1 MVDDI
6 PRVLASRYEVGSL
19 IGRGGMAEVHIG
31 RDNRLGRTV
40 AIKIL
45 RSDLARDPS
54 FQARFRREAQSAA
67 SLNHPAIV
75 SVYDTGDDVV
85 ESPDGSR
92 TQVPFIV
99 MEYVE
104 GHTVRDLLRDGSA
117 LPIDEAIEITTG
129 VLAALEYSH
138 QASIVHR
145 DIKPANVMLTP
156 TGAVKVM
163 DFGIARAMADASSSM
178 TQTQAVIGTAQY
190 LSPEQARG
198 EVVDTRS
205 DLYSAGCLLYELL
218 TGRPPFQ
225 GDSAVSV
232 AYQHVSEQPQPP
244 SVIAPD
250 VPEAL
255 DRIVLK
261 ALTKDRDHRY
271 STASEFRADLE
282 AAARN
287 EGVSAPAI
295 AAAGAGAGTAA
306 TQVFNDGAGAAASA
320 EPQGSSFD
328 EVVAG
333 EEEADEPRSNKALI
347 WILLVIGLLTA
358 AAIAFLVWD
367 RSGATETATVPDLS
381 GLDEAGVEQA
391 LAAEGLEPDF
401 AYEAD
406 NEVEEGLAVSW
417 DPETG
422 TEIEVSEEQ
431 PGIVE
436 VIISTGPEAVVP
448 DLSDMSEQEAR
459 AALADEGLD
468 GDFTFEPHDEIPD
481 DTTISWEPE
490 TGTAMAEG
498 ETVEVLMS
506 SGPDAAEIPD
516 VQGMPQT
523 AARNALEAAGFD
535 NVRTETRDEP
545 GVAADTAIETDPA
558 AGENVG
564 LDTQITL
571 VLGTGNVEL
580 RNMEGESLED
590 FEEHIRELGLSARV
604 RDQEDPGEP
613 GLVLSQDQSGI
624 VPHGTTV
631 TVYVSVEPPPE
642 PTPPDDDDDEDD
654 DENDENGNGDD
665 EENGGDD
672 EGGDGGS

>member
-580 RNMEGESLED
+580 QNMEGESLED